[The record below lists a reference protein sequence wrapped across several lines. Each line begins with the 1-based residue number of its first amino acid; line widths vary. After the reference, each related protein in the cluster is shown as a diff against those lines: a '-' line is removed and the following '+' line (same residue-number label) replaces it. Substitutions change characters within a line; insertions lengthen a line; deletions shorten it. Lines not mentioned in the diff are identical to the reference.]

1 LNTTTSKSNSS
12 IKAMI
17 LAAGRGK
24 RLRPLTD
31 ETPKPLVPLCGKPL
45 IEYHL
50 EKLAQAGV
58 KEVVINHAWLG
69 SQIEQQLGDGSRWNI
84 KIHYSAEPE
93 GGLETAGG
101 IINALPM
108 LGDAPFLVV
117 NGDVY
122 CEMDF
127 TGLVD
132 KAKNL
137 AETVLNSE
145 HDVSLGHLVLVP
157 SPTHN
162 PQGDFGLNKQSQVL
176 PEGEF
181 TFAGLSVLNPKL
193 FSGMEVDFIPLAPIL
208 RQAMQEGKI
217 SGQLETSLWSDIG
230 TIERL
235 KQTEAL
241 LSS

>member
-1 LNTTTSKSNSS
+1 MNTITSKSNSS
-12 IKAMI
+12 VKAMI

-31 ETPKPLVPLCGKPL
+31 QIPKPLVPLCGKPL

-69 SQIEQQLGDGSRWNI
+69 SQIEQTLGDGSRWDL

-101 IINALPM
+101 IINALPL

-117 NGDVY
+117 NGDVF

-127 TGLVD
+127 NGLVS
-132 KAKNL
+132 KAKAL
-137 AETVLNSE
+137 AKTDLENND
-145 HDVSLGHLVLVP
+145 DVSLGHLVLVP
-157 SPTHN
+157 SPEHN
-162 PQGDFGLNKQSQVL
+162 PTGDFGLNNENQVL
-176 PEGEF
+176 SEGEF
-181 TFAGLSVLNPKL
+181 TFAGLSVLSPKL
-193 FSGMEVDFIPLAPIL
+193 FSDMDVGFVPLAPIL

-217 SGQLETSLWSDIG
+217 SGQVETGLWSDIG

-235 KQTEAL
+235 EQTEAL
-241 LSS
+241 LNS